1 VTTYKYPCT
10 VTAVSD
16 TFADHVNR
24 GSVNPGVDYM
34 AGYGDSVLA
43 VAAGTVTD
51 ASNDNGGGGGRTI
64 HVNHDDGTGADY
76 LHLSSVAVGVGQW
89 VAAGAFLGASGGS
102 GYGEDWYYGP
112 HLHISFRPNHS
123 GGYGNNGNQ
132 DFDAI
137 MRAQGTTPTP
147 PSTGKDDNEM
157 RIVSVPNGTIGLV
170 GEYTG
175 QKYTS
180 VSGNQGFSIGSN
192 KAAYG
197 ESTGLT
203 EDQVSTLVSEAA
215 TRRNALVSDVAE
227 TVLASMSSTQSARA
241 WPRVVGLFVV
251 ALVLFIVAAVAPAI
265 FPGAT
270 PPVEIVL
277 AALGAAALVLGGFS
291 IPGAI
296 RARASGS
303 VSVGDEP
310 PATPPQHR
318 GDA

>member
-1 VTTYKYPCT
+1 MTTYKYPCT
-10 VTAVSD
+10 VTSVSD
-16 TFADHVNR
+16 SFADHVDR
-24 GSVNPGVDYM
+24 GSVNPGTDYM
-34 AGYGDSVLA
+34 AGYGDTVVA

-76 LHLSSVAVGVGQW
+76 LHMSSVGVSPGQW
-89 VAAGAFLGASGGS
+89 VAAGARLGASGGS

-123 GGYGNNGNQ
+123 TGYGNNGNQ

-137 MRAQGTTPTP
+137 MRAQGTTPAP
-147 PSTGKDDNEM
+147 PSSGKDDTEM
-157 RIVSVPNGTIGLV
+157 RIASVPNGTIALV

-180 VSGNQGFSIGSN
+180 ASGNQGFSIGSN
-192 KAAYG
+192 KMAYG
-197 ESTGLT
+197 ESPGLT

-215 TRRNALVSDVAE
+215 TRRKALVSDVASS
-227 TVLASMSSTQSARA
+227 VLAQMSSTQSVRS
-241 WPRVVGLFVV
+241 WPRVVALFVI
-251 ALVLFIVAAVAPAI
+251 ALVLLVIAALAPLI
-265 FPGAT
+265 FPDAAY
-270 PPVEIVL
+270 PAAIVL
-277 AALGAAALVLGGFS
+277 IALGAAAGVLGGFN
-291 IPGAI
+291 IPGVI

-303 VSVGDEP
+303 VSVNDDEP
-310 PATPPQHR
+310 TPAPQHR